1 MSNTFPC
8 SQNFLRKGL
17 EDFFLVIP
25 IAGII
30 DSKLRTM
37 NYYGV
42 FEQIKNKNSF

>member
-1 MSNTFPC
+1 MSNTFPY

-37 NYYGV
+37 NYCAF
-42 FEQIKNKNSF
+42 FEQIRNKISF